1 MAETFTAQLRKLGEA
16 VRTER
21 RRRSM
26 TQEKL
31 AEIADVDPTFISQ
44 VERGV
49 VNLSFKNL
57 ARVARALRLKVAEL
71 CGRAGV

>member
-57 ARVARALRLKVAEL
+57 ARVARGLRLKVAEL